1 MSESSPK
8 LIKEAIESI
17 VVTPIFNINEKRFH
31 FYPAKQQ
38 EAHVLLVE
46 SYYRLQ
52 NALINLGYYYD
63 DDSKTLVE
71 GKHEEF
77 PTNFIFK

>member
-1 MSESSPK
+1 M
-8 LIKEAIESI
+8 
-17 VVTPIFNINEKRFH
+17 
-31 FYPAKQQ
+31 
-38 EAHVLLVE
+38 
-46 SYYRLQ
+46 Q